1 MDRVPA
7 LSTYKLSKLSD
18 ILKKIE
24 HYQDAHETA
33 WFRGV
38 GGSEYPLLPS
48 IARLPGKTADEI
60 IEVIEPGIAAVF
72 AQRSPP
78 FIDRDLS
85 DAWRSL
91 FFMQHYGVPT
101 RLLDWTESPFVALYF
116 ALASVK
122 RDANGAP
129 TTDAAVWLCDPSL
142 WNQKALAHISYGGG
156 ILDESCEEI
165 KAYAPGEKLTQIAVI
180 PVMIYGA
187 HNSPR
192 IVAQRGVF
200 ALFGKAMKSM
210 QEIYAKESFKKGTLQ
225 RIVIERGQVEG
236 LLKSLFKTGI
246 SESVVYPD
254 LFGLSLEIRRKFGYS
269 NG

>member
-1 MDRVPA
+1 MPKITTYEPA
-7 LSTYKLSKLSD
+7 TLSD
-18 ILKKIE
+18 ILKRVEKFQTT
-24 HYQDAHETA
+24 HDTV

-38 GGSEYPLLPS
+38 GDHDHFLQPS
-48 IARLPGKTADEI
+48 LARLTGKSPDQL
-60 IEVIEPGIAAVF
+60 IEEIEPGIGATF

-85 DAWRSL
+85 DSWRAL

-101 RLLDWTESPFVALYF
+101 RLLDWSESPFVAIYF
-116 ALASVK
+116 SLASVR
-122 RDANGAP
+122 RDPAGNPISDPAI
-129 TTDAAVWLCDPSL
+129 WLCDPVA
-142 WNQKALAHISYGGG
+142 WNRTALSHISFDGRV
-156 ILDESCEEI
+156 LDESCEEL
-165 KAYAPGEKLTQIAVI
+165 KAYAPGAKLTQIGNL

-200 ALFGKAMKSM
+200 ALFGKDLTSM
-210 QEIYAKESFKKGTLQ
+210 QDMYSSGSFTQGTLQ
-225 RIVIERGQVEG
+225 KLQINRTKVDD
-236 LLKSLFKTGI
+236 LLVSLFKTGVT
-246 SESVVYPD
+246 ESVVFPD